1 MFTEK
6 PSLTG
11 VSVVTGD
18 VTCRSTVH
26 SSELPRVCVA
36 GSSGWCL
43 LTSVKTGMS
52 NHYSTSTSH

>member
-1 MFTEK
+1 MFTER

-11 VSVVTGD
+11 VSVATGD
-18 VTCRSTVH
+18 VTCRSTVR

-36 GSSGWCL
+36 GSLGWCF